1 MSLSAGL
8 NAPMTSRALEVAGWP
23 LWGLLTACPAR
34 TSLQWAWQGL
44 AAQEDSWTFL
54 RREHQAGVPGMLRG
68 PGWGGQPSDRVLSM
82 GLLGGH
88 CCGLLSPDRS
98 LGPEFWEGGGWQA
111 EQVWQPREAPE
122 LAQGRW
128 PATCPAVY
136 QGMA

>member
-1 MSLSAGL
+1 MSLLAGL

-23 LWGLLTACPAR
+23 LLGSLTARPAR

-44 AAQEDSWTFL
+44 AAQEDSWTSL

-68 PGWGGQPSDRVLSM
+68 PGWGGQPFDRVLSM

-98 LGPEFWEGGGWQA
+98 LGPEFWEGLPVTAAVFSPGHEIIQ
-111 EQVWQPREAPE
+111 EASPV
-122 LAQGRW
+122 L
-128 PATCPAVY
+128 V
-136 QGMA
+136 